1 MPAIVHWDRF
11 VRYVSADGQVR
22 FGEPKIENTA
32 TDDIIELA
40 EAGKLTVEVLQ
51 GDGPLTS
58 KRTGKEDRVAKLLRP
73 LTPKD
78 VPYIRCIG
86 LNYKTHS
93 KQSELVVEI
102 LTNDR

>member
-1 MPAIVHWDRF
+1 MPAIVHWDGF

-32 TDDIIELA
+32 TDDIIDLA
-40 EAGKLTVEVLQ
+40 QAGKLNVEVLQ
-51 GDGPLTS
+51 GDGPLTAQ
-58 KRTGKEDRVAKLLRP
+58 RTGQEDRVAKLLGP

-102 LTNDR
+102 LTNGC